1 MDNKESLQLINKTK
15 ESIKDSDVIKNVFKK
30 YKVDVSELE
39 FIPICFSDLEVSART
54 AHGVIFINNNLLDN
68 VSKEDREAAIDHYLV
83 HEIVHWVQQTT
94 GTRPTKGADSG
105 DYLEN
110 EEEIEG
116 FQNQSEFL
124 ADTRDEKA
132 AEKYID
138 QVLDHHEVHDD
149 EARDSKKEEL
159 LTTD

>member
-1 MDNKESLQLINKTK
+1 MGNKESLQLINKIK
-15 ESIKDSDVIKNVFKK
+15 EHIKDSDVIKNVFKK
-30 YKVDVSELE
+30 YKVDINELD
-39 FIPICFSDLEVSART
+39 FIPICFSNLEVSART
-54 AHGVIFINNNLLDN
+54 AHGVIFINNSLLDN
-68 VSKEDREAAIDHYLV
+68 VSKENWEDAVDHYLV

-124 ADTRDEKA
+124 ADTRDDDA
-132 AEKYID
+132 AETYID

-149 EARDSKKEEL
+149 KARDSKKEEL
-159 LTTD
+159 LTIE